1 MMRFVKGLG
10 ILLIAIIFNGFVS
23 IADSLGM
30 QKFVVTDGDVIKV
43 KFSAREIT
51 RIAVK
56 GGRIE
61 KLWGSAGIFETQTD
75 KKEGDLFL
83 RATAAAAN
91 AVSFFVRDSFGSTY
105 TIIAEQEDIPSQTII
120 LAPTNRSSKVER
132 ERFKNRP
139 LIISIKEL
147 VKIMVQ
153 DGKKSGGD
161 QNRYE
166 VSEVNNEEIKLW
178 KEAKLVH
185 LKTYRM
191 EKLLGEVFEL
201 KNTSKEEM
209 QLTESEFLNFRPNI
223 LAVAIEMLGLKQNE
237 VTKIYIIRNR

>member
-10 ILLIAIIFNGFVS
+10 ILLIAIIFNGFVL
-23 IADSLGM
+23 IADSWGI

-43 KFSAREIT
+43 KFSAHEIT
-51 RIAVK
+51 RIAVE
-56 GGRIE
+56 GGRVE

-132 ERFKNRP
+132 EKFKNRP

-153 DGKKSGGD
+153 EGKKSGED
-161 QNRYE
+161 QGRYE
-166 VSEVNNEEIKLW
+166 VSESSEEIKLW
-178 KEAKLVH
+178 KEAKLVQ